1 MRIVIRQVPVTSA
14 RMNDLSIYRFIQAG
28 VALDLHAGYSVVT
41 TLDNTVIMY
50 MCMYMSVRVQRRGW
64 RTVTR

>member
-50 MCMYMSVRVQRRGW
+50 MSVRVQRRGW